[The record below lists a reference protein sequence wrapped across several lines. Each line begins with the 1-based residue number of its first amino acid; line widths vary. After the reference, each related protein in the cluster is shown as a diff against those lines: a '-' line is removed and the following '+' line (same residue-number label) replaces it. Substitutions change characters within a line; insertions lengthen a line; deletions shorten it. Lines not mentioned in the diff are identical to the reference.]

1 MWDAE
6 LVEHARDDEVDELV
20 GPAEGRIDPDA
31 GRPLDEA
38 PDGASG
44 LRILDARGR
53 PFDAI
58 VVDFNMVGPNGAWLL
73 RQVRDRYPHIE
84 RILLSGSSYSDLS
97 PYLDPGLVDRFIEKP
112 LEVDELIEAVSGSS

>member
-1 MWDAE
+1 MKDGRKE
-6 LVEHARDDEVDELV
+6 VLVVDD
-20 GPAEGRIDPDA
+20 DPDVLRSFMRLLQDYA
-31 GRPLDEA
+31 EVKVALGAEA
-38 PDGASG
+38 AIQVLGSKH
-44 LRILDARGR
+44 
-53 PFDAI
+53 FDAI